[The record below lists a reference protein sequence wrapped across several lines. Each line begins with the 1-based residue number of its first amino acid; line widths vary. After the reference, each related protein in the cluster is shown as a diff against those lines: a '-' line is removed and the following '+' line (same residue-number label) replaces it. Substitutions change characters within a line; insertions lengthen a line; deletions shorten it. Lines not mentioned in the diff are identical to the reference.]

1 MLTILS
7 KDEFLKKLR
16 GQSGFA
22 VSREENTV
30 RKIIENVAK
39 KGDRALFDYS
49 KKFDDTAIDKRSI
62 KVSEHEIDRAVKK
75 VNKESAAGG
84 KEFMAALKS
93 AAQKIKRYHER
104 QVEKGYTLSDS
115 GAEIGLRVLPIERVG
130 VYVPGGLAAY
140 PSSVLMNVIPAKVA
154 GVKEI
159 VLITPPLKKS
169 QPPHV
174 NDLILAAAHLVGVGE
189 IYKVGGAHG
198 IAALAFG
205 TESIKKV
212 DKIVGPGN
220 VYVTLAKKL
229 VFGLV
234 GVDKLAGPSEVLVIA
249 DDSADPKLVAAE
261 LLAQAEHDPDA
272 RAVLVSPSEKL
283 IAKAEAEVTRQF
295 TLLPRKV
302 IMERSLK
309 NNGVAVNVK
318 DINAAIEI
326 ANQVGPEHLV
336 VMTKKP
342 EKIADKIKNAGAIF
356 VGSNSPVALGD
367 YIAGTNHVL
376 PTEATARFS
385 SPLGV
390 WDFVKRQ
397 SIINYSATALEKVS
411 KNVEILAALEGLD
424 AHAATVRRPKI

>member
-16 GQSGFA
+16 EQPGFS
-22 VSREENTV
+22 VSREENAV
-30 RKIIENVAK
+30 RKILENVAK

-49 KKFDDTAIDKRSI
+49 KRFDDTTIDKRSI
-62 KVSEHEIDRAVKK
+62 KVSELEIDRAVKK
-75 VNKESAAGG
+75 VNKEN
-84 KEFMAALKS
+84 KEFVVALKN
-93 AAQKIKRYHER
+93 AAQKIKRYHEK

-115 GAEIGLRVLPIERVG
+115 GAEVGLRVLPIERVG

-154 GVKEI
+154 GVKELA
-159 VLITPPLKKS
+159 LITPPLKKS

-174 NDLILAAAHLVGVGE
+174 NDLVLAAAHFVGINE

-234 GVDKLAGPSEVLVIA
+234 GIDKLAGPSEVLVIA

-261 LLAQAEHDPDA
+261 MLAQAEHDPDA

-283 IAKAEAEVTRQF
+283 IEKVEAEVTRQF
-295 TLLPRKV
+295 TLLPRKI

-309 NNGVAVNVK
+309 NNGKAVRVK
-318 DINAAIEI
+318 DINAAVEV
-326 ANQVGPEHLV
+326 ANLVGPEHLV
-336 VMTKKP
+336 IMTKKAEKVA
-342 EKIADKIKNAGAIF
+342 EKIENAGAVF
-356 VGSNSPVALGD
+356 VGGSSPVALGD

-397 SIINYSATALEKVS
+397 SLINYSSSALKKVA
-411 KNVEILAALEGLD
+411 KNVEVLAALEGLE
-424 AHAATVRRPKI
+424 AHAATVKRTA